1 MSNLGCVSR
10 RVTRVIDIER
20 HGINTIPDADRTSRP
35 VDLFRI
41 QFGSAN
47 TFATVILGTA
57 PIMLGLSLGQAVL
70 AVVTGVAVGAVLLSP
85 MGLFGPHTGTNNAVS
100 SGAHLGVRG
109 RMVGSFLSLLTAI
122 AFYTISVWV
131 SGDALVGAAAR
142 LLGMPDSG
150 TTRAI
155 VYALLG
161 AMVIVVVV
169 YGYEFMLLVNRIVV
183 VANTLL
189 ILLAVV
195 AYAEQVNLDY
205 GPAPGGYALGSFWP
219 TFLLSALIVLG
230 NPISFGAFLGDWSRY
245 IPASTRQ
252 AHLVMATIGAQ
263 LTTLVPF
270 LFGVVT
276 ATLTIGLGADY
287 IFLLVQVS
295 PLWYAPVLMVVA
307 FLGGISTGVTSLY
320 GTGLDFSSVFPR
332 LSRVEASL
340 VIGALAFVFAVLGR
354 LVFDLVGSVNAFIG
368 AIVICTTPWMAIMAI
383 GYFVRRGYYRSTD
396 LQVFNEGRAGGR
408 YWFSNGVN
416 WRPMTAWIVAAI
428 TGLLFANYPPLIT
441 GPLRDA
447 AGGIDISLPVS
458 IVVAAVIYVVSL
470 YVSPEPR
477 YVFGPDGPRWV
488 PARDGEPSAIVDDPR
503 ASAHRVGKRSEPTR

>member
-1 MSNLGCVSR
+1 
-10 RVTRVIDIER
+10 VIDVER

-35 VDLFRI
+35 SDLFRI
-41 QFGSAN
+41 QFGSTI
-47 TFATVILGTA
+47 TFATVIIGTT
-57 PIMLGLSLGQAVL
+57 PIMMGLSLGQAVL
-70 AVVTGVAVGAVLLSP
+70 AVVIGVAVGAVLLSP
-85 MGLFGPHTGTNNAVS
+85 LGLFGPRTGTNNAVS

-109 RMVGSFLSLLTAI
+109 RIVGSFLSLLTAI

-142 LLGMPDSG
+142 LLGMPDSPV
-150 TTRAI
+150 TRTV

-161 AMVIVVVV
+161 ALVIVVVA
-169 YGYEFMLLVNRIVV
+169 YGYQFMLLVNRIVV

-195 AYAEQVNLDY
+195 AYGQRLNLDY
-205 GPAPGGYALGSFWP
+205 APPPGSYALGSFWP
-219 TFLLSALIVLG
+219 TFLLSVLIALG

-245 IPASTRQ
+245 IPASTRP
-252 AHLVMATIGAQ
+252 ARLIVATIGAQ

-276 ATLTIGLGADY
+276 ATLTIGSGGDY
-287 IFLLVQVS
+287 IFSLIQVS
-295 PLWYAPVLMVVA
+295 PLWYVPLLMVVA
-307 FLGGISTGVTSLY
+307 FLGGLSTGVTSLY

-332 LSRVEASL
+332 LSRVAATL

-354 LVFDLVGSVNAFIG
+354 LAFDLVGSVNAFIG
-368 AIVICTTPWMAIMAI
+368 AIVICTTPWMAILAI
-383 GYFVRRGYYRSTD
+383 GYFVRRGYYRPTD
-396 LQVFNEGRAGGR
+396 LQVFNEGRVGGR
-408 YWFSNGVN
+408 YWFTNGVN
-416 WRPMTAWIVAAI
+416 WRSMTAWIVAAI
-428 TGLLFANYPPLIT
+428 VGLLFANYPPLIT
-441 GPLRDA
+441 GPLRDV

-477 YVFGPDGPRWV
+477 YVFGPAGPRWV
-488 PARDGEPSAIVDDPR
+488 PARE
-503 ASAHRVGKRSEPTR
+503 VGPP